1 MRPFAYESIRTPAE
15 AAAAARGA
23 GGSDHVASP
32 TQFLAGGTNL
42 VDLMALDVMRPER
55 LVDVNPLA
63 MDPTTSRIEVSS
75 KGLRLGAL
83 VRMSQLAE
91 NEAVR
96 RDYPVI
102 AETMALAASSG
113 LRNMASLGG
122 NVLQRTRC
130 SYFRDTAFAQCNKR
144 QPGSGCAAIDGVN
157 RGHAV
162 LGASDHCIATYG
174 GDFAQALIAL
184 DAVLEVIGP
193 DGARAMR
200 FADLHRE
207 PGATPQIETALKPGE
222 LIMAIHVPAAPDT
235 RRSHYVK
242 VRDRA
247 SYAYALA
254 SAAVALEMDGQTIR
268 RARIA
273 LGGVATKPWRA
284 VEAEA
289 ALAGK
294 PLSEGSA
301 AAAGDAAFAGAVERS
316 DNAFKVPLG
325 KATLARALFEAAAME
340 V

>member
-1 MRPFAYESIRTPAE
+1 MRPFAFDTARSVSGAV
-15 AAAAARGA
+15 AAARDA
-23 GGSDHVASP
+23 GGPSHVGS
-32 TQFLAGGTNL
+32 TVQFLAGGTNL

-55 LVDVNPLA
+55 LVDINPLA
-63 MDPTTSRIEVSS
+63 ADPATSRIEVSD

-83 VRMSQLAE
+83 VRMSQLAGHD
-91 NEAVR
+91 AVR

-122 NVLQRTRC
+122 NMLQRTRC

-144 QPGSGCAAIDGVN
+144 QPGSGCAALDGVN
-157 RGHAV
+157 RSHAV
-162 LGASDHCIATYG
+162 LGTSDHCIATYG
-174 GDFAQALIAL
+174 GDFAAALIAL
-184 DAVLEVIGP
+184 DAVLEVVGSG
-193 DGARAMR
+193 GARALR

-207 PGATPQIETALKPGE
+207 PGSTPDVETVLKPGE
-222 LIMAIHVPAAPDT
+222 LIAAIHVPAAADT
-235 RRSHYVK
+235 RRSRYVK

-254 SAAVALEMDGQTIR
+254 SVAVALDMDGQTIR

-289 ALAGK
+289 ALVGK
-294 PLSEGSA
+294 PLTEATA
-301 AAAGDAAFAGAVERS
+301 AAAGDAAFAGARVRA
-316 DNAFKVPLG
+316 DNAYKVPLG
-325 KATLARALFEAAAME
+325 KATLARALFEAAAIE